1 MNKDTRLSGVLHVLL
16 HLGQVSAPLTSE
28 VLAHTMGTN
37 PPVFRRTMAGLRK
50 AGYVTSE
57 KGHGGGWMLSRPL
70 SELTLLDIYNALQR
84 PGLFAIA
91 SRNENTECKVERAV
105 NQALAGTMQKAEAL
119 FLETF
124 RGITLDQLLPGSG
137 PGLASHCKPA
147 SANES
152 APA

>member
-16 HLGQVSAPLTSE
+16 HLGQVSVPLTSE
-28 VLAHTMGTN
+28 VLANTMGTN
-37 PPVFRRTMAGLRK
+37 PPVFRRTMAGLRE

-57 KGHGGGWMLSRPL
+57 KGHGGGWMLARPL
-70 SELTLLDIYNALQR
+70 GEITLLDVYIALDR

-105 NQALAGTMQKAEAL
+105 NHALSDTMEKAEAL

-124 RGITLDQLLPGSG
+124 RWITLDHLLPK
-137 PGLASHCKPA
+137 ASQGIGIHCKPM
-147 SANES
+147 
-152 APA
+152 PAA

>member
-16 HLGQVSAPLTSE
+16 HLGQVSVPLTSE
-28 VLAHTMGTN
+28 VLAKTMGTN

-57 KGHGGGWMLSRPL
+57 KGHGGGWVLARPL
-70 SELTLLDIYNALQR
+70 SEITLHDVYVALDR

-91 SRNENTECKVERAV
+91 SRDENTACKLERAV
-105 NQALAGTMQKAEAL
+105 NDALSDTMAKAEAL

-124 RGITLDQLLPGSG
+124 RGITLDRLMPETSQ
-137 PGLASHCKPA
+137 GLSIHCKP
-147 SANES
+147 SPQLR
-152 APA
+152 PALA